1 MWEVLPVR
9 PIELEH
15 LIKRG
20 SRNGVL
26 MKYELLTGLETD
38 ATGYHIGLLDLDE
51 LRKKHTET
59 KDEK

>member
-1 MWEVLPVR
+1 
-9 PIELEH
+9 
-15 LIKRG
+15 
-20 SRNGVL
+20 